1 MKSPQTMLK
10 KPEFVALM
18 AMTIA
23 TVAFSIDAM
32 LPSLPEIGAA
42 LTPTDLNRAQLVLT
56 SFVFGMGLGTF
67 VTGPLSD
74 AFGRRRVL
82 LGGYAIYIAASFMAM
97 WAQSLEV
104 LLAARMLQG
113 LGASGPRVMALVV
126 VRDQYSGRQMAQ
138 LMSFVMIV
146 FTLVPAI
153 APFVGVQIISLVG
166 WRGMFGAF
174 VIFAL
179 FNAIWFALR
188 QPETLVPENRRPFS
202 IAKLWSGVK
211 QVLSNHVVRVS
222 ILVQSLITASLFAM
236 ISSVQQVFDIT
247 YNEGESFPLWFCL
260 IALVS
265 GSAGFLNAALVIK
278 LGMRFLIRVTL
289 GVQVIL
295 SGTMVILFWFGL
307 IPEAAQFLT
316 FLLWMTTVFFMIGMT
331 LGNLNAIAMEPMGH
345 LAGLAASVV
354 GAISTVLAVVI
365 AAPIGL
371 AFDGTPLPLMLGVFC
386 CVLLAWLGM
395 QFIRHETVN

>member
-74 AFGRRRVL
+74 TFGRRRVL
-82 LGGYAIYIAASFMAM
+82 LGGYAIYIAASFLAM

-202 IAKLWSGVK
+202 IPKLWSGVQ

-222 ILVQSLITASLFAM
+222 ILVQSLITAALFAM

-247 YNEGESFPLWFCL
+247 YHEGESFPLWFCL

-295 SGTMVILFWFGL
+295 SGAMVILFWFGL

-371 AFDGTPLPLMLGVFC
+371 AFDGTAQPLMLGVFC

-395 QFIRHETVN
+395 QFIRREA

>member
-222 ILVQSLITASLFAM
+222 ILVQSLITAALFAM

-247 YNEGESFPLWFCL
+247 YNEGGNFPLWFCL

>member
-202 IAKLWSGVK
+202 IAKLWSGVQ

-222 ILVQSLITASLFAM
+222 ILVQSLITAALFAM